1 MFKRT
6 KRNTAR
12 NKFLGGTGLKSVAEA
27 CKLSLTDDMVQETRL
42 QVDKGQFGAFFIIEA
57 NDFEEA
63 KSIVSKHPGI
73 KGWSL

>member
-1 MFKRT
+1 
-6 KRNTAR
+6 
-12 NKFLGGTGLKSVAEA
+12 
-27 CKLSLTDDMVQETRL
+27 MVQETRL